1 MFYLTWS
8 ELIRWETIQAAA
20 NKEEL
25 LEMITHG
32 AEMIINS
39 TEESVHVMYLL
50 WRYPHLTYRHLINED
65 IDAIIARGEERT
77 IELNSKY
84 EGLNLEDLNNFK
96 SDASVQQWE
105 GEDFRTGV
113 DILFHFGYS
122 GLCHW
127 SLSKK
132 KTLNFNLLSLSKRE
146 RKSNYS
152 VDNYF
157 KDTLR
162 AGPSKVDK
170 APKIPRAPKQIV
182 MFVYYLHSSP
192 SEVGS
197 PFLFY

>member
-1 MFYLTWS
+1 
-8 ELIRWETIQAAA
+8 
-20 NKEEL
+20 
-25 LEMITHG
+25 
-32 AEMIINS
+32 
-39 TEESVHVMYLL
+39 V
-50 WRYPHLTYRHLINED
+50 INED

-77 IELNSKY
+77 MKLNSKY

-113 DILFHFGYS
+113 RFLVSSSVFG
-122 GLCHW
+122 GDTHW
-127 SLSKK
+127 ANGVQK

-162 AGPSKVDK
+162 AGPSKVEK
-170 APKIPRAPKQIV
+170 APKIPRAPKQIAMYV
-182 MFVYYLHSSP
+182 LFLLSVFWADADSWLFPVKTSSSSLRNLRCCR
-192 SEVGS
+192 SESLRCIRYVIGQRC
-197 PFLFY
+197 LRCCTRC